1 MDLKEDIYNRFN
13 KTFYKVEDEEY
24 RKYSKH
30 IHKEDV
36 IYDITYE
43 DDSMQQDCIEC
54 IINASTLSNTSN
66 QELQELLTDTVVC
79 NFYGM
84 YREWYLDS
92 LEEFIDKQYEVE
104 ELEYKQIQQ
113 EINVLKLN
121 IIRYVKARAVL
132 VYTNLLNLYKT

>member
-1 MDLKEDIYNRFN
+1 
-13 KTFYKVEDEEY
+13 
-24 RKYSKH
+24 
-30 IHKEDV
+30 
-36 IYDITYE
+36 
-43 DDSMQQDCIEC
+43 MQQDCIEC

-104 ELEYKQIQQ
+104 ELGYKQIQQ

-132 VYTNLLNLYKT
+132 VYTNLLNLFKT